1 MNLPS
6 INYLLSSAKESLL
19 RFPLTLLC
27 AFCGV
32 CLAIYMVELEDE
44 ITNYFPYINS
54 LITFALGIPLFFCVT
69 IISSKKDFGIAT
81 SIGSHVVAAL
91 VLLAIFLSLP
101 DAENTHNTAIP
112 YIRYSI
118 FNIIV
123 HLLVS
128 FSPYLSG
135 QQLNG
140 FWNFNK
146 TLFIR
151 ILTSILYSGFLY
163 VGLILALSALHLLF
177 DIDIKDELY
186 FELWIV
192 IIGLFNTWF
201 FLSGI
206 PEDIEQLES
215 NHDYPKGLKT
225 FAQYV
230 LLPLLVLYLIILYAY
245 GAKITILW
253 DWPKGIVSYLISCVS
268 VLGILTVL
276 LFYPYGEMKENGWI
290 KKATKVFYLLLYPLI
305 ALLFF
310 AIGMRIAD
318 YALTI
323 NRYVI
328 VLLGIWL
335 TLVATY
341 FTIGR
346 KNIKFIPM
354 SLAITLALMSFGP
367 WGMFS
372 MSESSQANRL
382 LSILENNNLLQDG
395 KVINEVIWEADSL
408 PEWFYT
414 KQDDTNEG
422 VLSDSLH
429 NEVYSIVNYL
439 DDYHGLASIRSI
451 FQQDLDSLI
460 VISLDSNKYRNE
472 AEIYMRSLGL
482 NYSYKYINR
491 TDTYFSYSS
500 ETTEIIYLNRFD
512 YLTRVYLYNYRGEA
526 SEHTIDIEGKP
537 YQLLFNAGDSL
548 GLFFVSEMDTTNL
561 FLGQKVDELIAAHG
575 KEYTSNLDPSGMTL
589 EGSST
594 DFDLKFIITDVQL
607 QQENDTLKA
616 TTLSGDLLLKQVDK
630 KD

>member
-1 MNLPS
+1 MHLPS
-6 INYLLSSAKESLL
+6 INYLLSSARESLR
-19 RFPLTLLC
+19 RFPLTLLS
-27 AFCGV
+27 ALCGV
-32 CLAIYMVELEDE
+32 CLAIYMVEFEDT

-69 IISSKKDFGIAT
+69 IISSKKDFGT
-81 SIGSHVVAAL
+81 NSRIGSYVVATL
-91 VLLAIFLSLP
+91 VLVAIFTTLP

-112 YIRYSI
+112 YIRYGI

-206 PEDIEQLES
+206 PEDIEELES
-215 NHDYPKGLKT
+215 NHDYPNSLKI

-245 GAKITILW
+245 GAKITLLW

-290 KKATKVFYLLLYPLI
+290 KKASKVFYLLLYPLI
-305 ALLFF
+305 LLLFF

-318 YALTI
+318 YGLTI

-341 FTIGR
+341 FTIG
-346 KNIKFIPM
+346 KTNIKFIPM
-354 SLAITLALMSFGP
+354 SLAVTLALMSFGP
-367 WGMFS
+367 WGMFT

-382 LSILENNNLLQDG
+382 HSILESKNLLQDG

-408 PEWFYT
+408 PEWFYST
-414 KQDDTNEG
+414 QEDTNEG

-439 DDYHGLASIRSI
+439 DDYHGLSSIRSI

-472 AEIYMRSLGL
+472 ADIYMRSLGL
-482 NYSYKYINR
+482 NYSYKYINS
-491 TDTYFSYSS
+491 TDTYFSYST
-500 ETTEIIYLNRFD
+500 ETTETIRLDRFD
-512 YLTRVYLYNYRGEA
+512 YLTRIYLYDYRGES
-526 SEHTIDIEGKP
+526 SEHNISIEGTS

-548 GLFFVSEMDTTNL
+548 GLSFASENDTTDL
-561 FLGQKVDELIAAHG
+561 FLDQKVQELIAAHG
-575 KEYTSNLDPSGMTL
+575 KEYTSDLDPAGMTMEAL
-589 EGSST
+589 SGE
-594 DFDLKFIITDVQL
+594 FDIKFIITDIQL
-607 QQENDTLKA
+607 QQENDTLKS
-616 TTLSGDLLLKQVDK
+616 TSLSGDLLLKLREN
-630 KD
+630 

>member
-1 MNLPS
+1 M
-6 INYLLSSAKESLL
+6 
-19 RFPLTLLC
+19 
-27 AFCGV
+27 
-32 CLAIYMVELEDE
+32 
-44 ITNYFPYINS
+44 
-54 LITFALGIPLFFCVT
+54 FFCVS
-69 IISSKKDFGIAT
+69 IISAKRGFERSGLLGA
-81 SIGSHVVAAL
+81 HVVAAV
-91 VLLAIFLSLP
+91 VLLAIYLSLP
-101 DAENTHNTAIP
+101 NAEHTHNTSIP
-112 YIRYSI
+112 YIRYGI
-118 FNIIV
+118 FNLIV

-128 FSPYLSG
+128 FSPYIESG
-135 QQLNG
+135 KLNG

-206 PEDIEQLES
+206 PEDIEQLDHNRE
-215 NHDYPKGLKT
+215 YPKGLKV

-245 GAKITILW
+245 GAKITLLW

-290 KKATKVFYLLLYPLI
+290 RKSSRMFYLVLYPLI

-310 AIGMRIAD
+310 AIAMRISD
-318 YALTI
+318 YGMTI

-341 FTIGR
+341 FTIG
-346 KNIKFIPM
+346 KTNIKFIPM
-354 SLAITLALMSFGP
+354 SLAITLGLMSFGP

-372 MSESSQANRL
+372 VSENSQVNRL
-382 LSILENNNLLQDG
+382 VTILEDHDLLEGG
-395 KVINEVIWEADSL
+395 KVKNEVIWEVDSL
-408 PEWFYT
+408 PSWFYT
-414 KQDDTNEG
+414 QKDETNEG

-439 DDYHGLASIRSI
+439 DDYHGFRSIRSL
-451 FQQDLDSLI
+451 FGQNVDSL
-460 VISLDSNKYRNE
+460 VVLSLDSSKYRNE
-472 AEIYMRSLGL
+472 ADIYMRTMGFD
-482 NYSYKYINR
+482 YTYKYISSS
-491 TDTYFSYSS
+491 DTYFSYAA
-500 ETTEIIYLNRFD
+500 ETSEIIDLDQSD
-512 YLTRVYLYNYRGEA
+512 YLARIYLYNYQGKAAAHNIDLEGA
-526 SEHTIDIEGKP
+526 S
-537 YQLLFNAGDSL
+537 YQLLFNPGDSL
-548 GLFFVSEMDTTNL
+548 GLYFASERDTTNL
-561 FLGQKVDELIAAHG
+561 FLGQKVEKLIAAHG
-575 KEYTSNLDPSGMTL
+575 KEYTSSIDPASLIL
-589 EGSST
+589 EGVSN
-594 DFDLKFIITDVQL
+594 DFDLKLIITDVQL

-616 TTLSGDLLLKQVDK
+616 TTLSGDLLLKR
-630 KD
+630 KDY